1 MKLFADK
8 ECFCTKTILVAAKM
22 AGVELELADP
32 KACDCCCCCACLETE
47 EGKLC
52 GGHAI
57 IRYIAKNTKAFGC
70 GREFCAALV
79 DQWMEFVHCI
89 MPCLEAWVF
98 PIAMDTP
105 ACPAAVKKA
114 KGEIRKLMKVVDDH
128 LLTRTFLVSERM
140 TIADVAIFGAFLL
153 PYKLVLDPG
162 FRKMFKNL
170 NRWFVTIAHQ
180 PLVAEVFGEVE
191 LCTKAKEP
199 KMIEEKKAE
208 EKPKKE
214 QQPKQQPKKAEK
226 KAEAE
231 DDEEEQPKKEEKK
244 PKNPLDLLPPS
255 DFVLDEWKRV
265 YSNEEVS
272 VSIPWLW
279 EHFDAEGFSMWF
291 CKYKYDYETS
301 HDFMVANGLNG
312 WIQRLDPLR
321 KYGFGSLVIFG
332 NGTSEP
338 FVTKGVW
345 IFRGKDIPKEMTD
358 CDDCELYDWTRV
370 DPAKDKAL
378 ASAILAWEGDFGG
391 LTFNQGKVF
400 K

>member
-1 MKLFADK
+1 MKLIADK
-8 ECFCTKTILVAAKM
+8 DCFVTKTVLVAAKM
-22 AGVELELADP
+22 AGVEIELEAP
-32 KACDCCCCCACLETE
+32 KACDCCCCCCLETE
-47 EGKLC
+47 KGKIC
-52 GGHAI
+52 GAHPI
-57 IRYIAKNTKAFGC
+57 IRYIAKGSKALGC
-70 GREFCAALV
+70 EFDGALV

-98 PIAMDTP
+98 PIVEDKP

-114 KGEIRKLMKVVDDH
+114 KGDLRKLMKVVDDH
-128 LLTRTFLVSERM
+128 LLTCTFLVGERM
-140 TIADVAIFGAFLL
+140 TIADVALFGAFFY

-180 PLVAEVFGEVE
+180 PVVAEIFGEAE

-199 KMIEEKKAE
+199 KMMEEKKEEKKKEQPKKEQPKKEEKKAAADE
-208 EKPKKE
+208 
-214 QQPKQQPKKAEK
+214 
-226 KAEAE
+226 
-231 DDEEEQPKKEEKK
+231 DEEDKPKKEEKK

-255 DFVLDEWKRV
+255 NFVLDEWKRV
-265 YSNEEVS
+265 YSNEDVA

-279 EHFDAEGFSMWF
+279 EHFDPEGFSLWF

-321 KYGFGSLVIFG
+321 KYGFGSLIIFG

-338 FVTKGVW
+338 FVTKGIW
-345 IFRGKDIPKEMTD
+345 LFRGKEIPKEMTD

-370 DPAKDKAL
+370 DLEKDKPL
-378 ASAILAWEGDFGG
+378 ASALLAWEGDFGG
-391 LTFNQGKVF
+391 LHFNQGKVF